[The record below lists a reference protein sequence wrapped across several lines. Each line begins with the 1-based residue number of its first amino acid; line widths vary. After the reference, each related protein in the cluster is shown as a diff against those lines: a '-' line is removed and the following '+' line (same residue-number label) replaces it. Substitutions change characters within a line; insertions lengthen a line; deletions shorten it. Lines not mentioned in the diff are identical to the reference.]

1 MCKYSFLAVLCS
13 YEVCLNFFRRNNIYV
28 VSITSFCVCLA
39 PTFADWDKLWI
50 GGIRIF
56 SSFMTFVL
64 IFLNPQ
70 EKYLLHYNSGNNYL
84 ALRDKTR
91 IVIEVERLTL
101 NEEKQIELL
110 KQLSKQKSNLNIQ
123 SSPITTSAC
132 KNARYQIEVQK
143 TSQYRVDKNKH

>member
-1 MCKYSFLAVLCS
+1 
-13 YEVCLNFFRRNNIYV
+13 
-28 VSITSFCVCLA
+28 
-39 PTFADWDKLWI
+39 
-50 GGIRIF
+50 
-56 SSFMTFVL
+56 MTFVL